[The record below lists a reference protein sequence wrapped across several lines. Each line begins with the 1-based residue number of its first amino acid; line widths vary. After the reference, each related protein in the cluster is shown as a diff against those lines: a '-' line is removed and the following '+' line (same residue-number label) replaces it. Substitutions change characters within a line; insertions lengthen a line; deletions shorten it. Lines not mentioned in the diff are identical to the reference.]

1 MMDEGEVTMTM
12 NANSSLNTYGQL
24 PESLACAE
32 QVDGLYREV
41 NAAAIRW
48 WDASGGV
55 VGDIT
60 VEPFNTDGSY
70 RVCVVYWGFKV
81 YFPDLAAADS
91 WIERMEAARNPEGA
105 Q

>member
-1 MMDEGEVTMTM
+1 MTM

-32 QVDGLYREV
+32 QIDGLYRDV
-41 NAAAIRW
+41 NDAAIRW
-48 WDASGGV
+48 YDKSGGV

-70 RVCVVYWGFKV
+70 RICVIYMGFKV
-81 YFPDLAAADS
+81 YFADLGDADT
-91 WIERMEAARNPEGA
+91 WIERMESARRSHDSSTTTTGE